1 MTQQDPT
8 ICKRLR
14 KLHGHL
20 TEEIR
25 LLKEGLREAEQETFE
40 NPIETVNVIKNLQEV
55 LNMINHELVK
65 CPTEMD
71 L

>member
-1 MTQQDPT
+1 MMQQDKT
-8 ICKRLR
+8 TCKRLR
-14 KLHGHL
+14 KLHGRL

-55 LNMINHELVK
+55 LNTINHEIAK
-65 CPTEMD
+65 CPAED
-71 L
+71 E

>member
-1 MTQQDPT
+1 MTQQDT
-8 ICKRLR
+8 AICKRLR

-65 CPTEMD
+65 CPTEKE
-71 L
+71 